1 MGTRLTS
8 LLRAHYG
15 KVAAAIGAVLG
26 TAVGLT
32 IALLLIF
39 DGNPDPWDVLKGQLS
54 RAGVE
59 LGTDIDGAEPMW
71 ANTCASPTGP
81 DMLVTLIA
89 ARADQDRYADVHD
102 AVTLYCQTVNYRR

>member
-1 MGTRLTS
+1 MGTRITS

-15 KVAAAIGAVLG
+15 KVVAVAGAILG
-26 TAVGLT
+26 TAAGLT
-32 IALLLIF
+32 IALLFIF
-39 DGNPDPWDVLKGQLS
+39 QGGPDPWDVLKGQLS

-59 LGTDIDGAEPMW
+59 LGTDIDSAERMW
-71 ANTCASPTGP
+71 QATCASPTGP

-89 ARADQDRYADVHD
+89 ARADKSRYADVHD